1 MIRATMSGGMFVDPS
16 FNWLTRDRT
25 RLHRIWKDWLTTWLR
40 SSEVRTIQS
49 SLDAAEFWLCVG
61 EHDKLRLTLTPY
73 LGKIVPVL
81 LESMVYSEEDVLRLE
96 RGVSMKTKK
105 TGRGP
110 ETPIREVEECRTNIT
125 SNGDDHQQLHTVVN
139 GTNTSK
145 RAMRLKHMMTMS
157 LARARSMNM
166 KMTKRRRS
174 GGWLESPKMF
184 GRRFGRSCL
193 GLP

>member
-1 MIRATMSGGMFVDPS
+1 MIPKLLDFTTSPVAKVRALALASINTFIPLKPQALLVALDPFLPGCFNWPMIRATMSGGMFVDPS

-105 TGRGP
+105 TGP
-110 ETPIREVEECRTNIT
+110 RT
-125 SNGDDHQQLHTVVN
+125 
-139 GTNTSK
+139 
-145 RAMRLKHMMTMS
+145 
-157 LARARSMNM
+157 
-166 KMTKRRRS
+166 
-174 GGWLESPKMF
+174 
-184 GRRFGRSCL
+184 
-193 GLP
+193 